1 MTKSNRINPRFL
13 ILFGL
18 ILLMAIL
25 RVVFTFD
32 KDLSPLSN
40 FTPIGAMALFGGAYF
55 TRGKAFAFPLITLL
69 VSDIIL
75 NRFIYFGEWKLF
87 YESFIW
93 TYLAFALMVVV
104 GQWLLKKVNV
114 KNFLLSSLI
123 IVFIHWIVTDFGV
136 WMIGTMYPMTLTGY
150 WACLVAAIPFER
162 NFLAGT
168 LIYGGV
174 LFTAFE
180 WMQAKIPSLRLA

>member
-1 MTKSNRINPRFL
+1 MTTSNRINPRFL

-75 NRFIYFGEWKLF
+75 NRFVYFGEWKLF
-87 YESFIW
+87 YESIIW

-104 GQWLLKKVNV
+104 GQWLLKKINV

-136 WMIGTMYPMTLTGY
+136 WMIGTMYPMTLSGY

-180 WMQAKIPSLRLA
+180 WMQAKIPSIRFA

>member
-1 MTKSNRINPRFL
+1 MTTSNRINPRFL

-75 NRFIYFGEWKLF
+75 NRFVYFGEWKLF

-136 WMIGTMYPMTLTGY
+136 WMIGTMYPMNLTGY

-180 WMQAKIPSLRLA
+180 WMQAKVPSLRLA